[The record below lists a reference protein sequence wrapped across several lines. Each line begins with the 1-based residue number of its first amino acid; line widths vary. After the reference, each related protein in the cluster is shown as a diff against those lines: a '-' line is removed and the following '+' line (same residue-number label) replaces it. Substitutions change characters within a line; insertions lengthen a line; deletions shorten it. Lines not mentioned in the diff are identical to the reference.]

1 MRQPAV
7 AGQFYE
13 SDPKRLKKQ
22 IEECFLHEV
31 GPGSLPKKGE
41 SKEEILGAV
50 VPHAGYMYSGPVA
63 AHVYSELAKKEPG
76 SIVIMGPNHTG
87 LGSGVSISKE
97 DWKTPLGVVKA
108 NAELAE
114 SLWKN
119 CEIIDHDETAHKY
132 EHSIEVQ
139 LPFLQ
144 YIYEDFEFVPICIGL
159 QDLQTA
165 AEIGRALSE
174 LEDVL
179 ILASSDFTHCGQ
191 RYEQLPPAGMNCGE
205 FATNQDKQAI
215 KNIIELNEEDFVRT
229 VNEKSISVCGYGPI
243 AACVSSVKS
252 KAKEGKLL
260 KYASSGDITGD
271 YAQVVAYAAIT
282 FN

>member
-87 LGSGVSISKE
+87 IGSGVSISKE
-97 DWKTPLGVVKA
+97 DWKTPLGVVKTDV
-108 NAELAE
+108 ELAE
-114 SLWKN
+114 TLWKN
-119 CEIIDHDETAHKY
+119 CEIIDHDETAHQY

-179 ILASSDFTHCGQ
+179 ILASSDFTHFESADSA
-191 RYEQLPPAGMNCGE
+191 RSKDEV
-205 FATNQDKQAI
+205 AI
-215 KNIIELNEEDFVRT
+215 KNIVDLNEETFVRT
-229 VNEKSISVCGYGPI
+229 IYEKSISVCGYGPI